1 VEVRYIKKFLFPCPD
16 PCFLFMSLALGAM
29 AVPATIITKV
39 KPMAGRIVAAVYMA
53 TQGSSAAFAQGVQGS
68 CLPAVVTIFG

>member
-1 VEVRYIKKFLFPCPD
+1 VEVGNIKKFFFPRLDPLF
-16 PCFLFMSLALGAM
+16 FFMPLALGTM

-39 KPMAGRIVAAVYMA
+39 EPMAGRVVATVDMT
-53 TQGSSAAFAQGVQGS
+53 TQGSSAAFSQGVQGS

>member
-1 VEVRYIKKFLFPCPD
+1 VEVGNIKKFFFPRLDPLF
-16 PCFLFMSLALGAM
+16 FFMPLALGTM

-39 KPMAGRIVAAVYMA
+39 EPMAGRIVTAVDMT
-53 TQGSSAAFAQGVQGS
+53 TQGSSAAFSQGVQGS

>member
-1 VEVRYIKKFLFPCPD
+1 
-16 PCFLFMSLALGAM
+16 M

-39 KPMAGRIVAAVYMA
+39 EPMAGRIVTTVDMA

-68 CLPAVVTIFG
+68 CLPGVVTIFG